1 MSMGFNVCLAG
12 ATGWIG
18 RPLSFAIASAGDMNF
33 VGAVSRKHSGKR
45 LKDVLT
51 DLDADVMVS
60 GSVGEALQT
69 QTDVLVDYT
78 SPEIVKP
85 NVMAAVRKGVHVVIG
100 TSGLTDQDFVEINE
114 AALDQNVGVIA
125 AGNFAITAVLL
136 ERFAREAARY
146 LPHWEIID
154 YASAGKV
161 DAPSGVSR
169 ELAFRLREI
178 RRPEMIYPVEKTIG
192 ARESRGA
199 ELNGSR
205 VHSLRLPGYTIA
217 LEIIFGA
224 ADERLAIRHD
234 AGSGAEPYLSGTL
247 LAIRKVKDHV
257 GLRRSLDNL
266 LE

>member
-1 MSMGFNVCLAG
+1 MSMGFNVCVAG

-18 RPLSFAIASAGDMNF
+18 RPLCFAIASAGDMNL
-33 VGAVSRKHSGKR
+33 VSAVSREHSGKR

-51 DLDADVMVS
+51 DVDAEVIIS
-60 GSVGEALQT
+60 GSVGEALET
-69 QTDVLVDYT
+69 SADVLVDYM
-78 SPEIVKP
+78 SPEIVKA
-85 NVMAAVRKGVHVVIG
+85 NVLAAVRKGVHVVIG

-114 AALDQNVGVIA
+114 VALDRNVGVIA
-125 AGNFAITAVLL
+125 AGNFAITAILL
-136 ERFAREAARY
+136 QRFAREAARY

-154 YASAGKV
+154 YAAAGKV

-169 ELAFRLREI
+169 ELAFRLAQV
-178 RRPEMIYPVEKTIG
+178 RRPDTIYPVEKTVG
-192 ARESRGA
+192 VRESRGA

-224 ADERLAIRHD
+224 NDERLAIRHD

-247 LAIRKVKDHV
+247 LAIRKVKNQI
-257 GLRRSLDNL
+257 GLIRGFDNL